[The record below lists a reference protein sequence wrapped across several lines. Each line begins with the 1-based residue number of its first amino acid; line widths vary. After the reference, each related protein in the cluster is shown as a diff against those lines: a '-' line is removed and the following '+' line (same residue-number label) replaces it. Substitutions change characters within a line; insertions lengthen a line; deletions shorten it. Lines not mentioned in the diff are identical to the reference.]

1 MISMEKN
8 KIKNLIK
15 ISGKLLMIDEI
26 TSYKL
31 GKRIYAGKK
40 LSKNEW
46 FYKIHLT
53 NRPVMPGILQSE
65 AMQQSIVS
73 LLYLDEKYKHFDIL
87 IFNSKNTFFSEING
101 RQSLKIISNI
111 LEIKEKFIKA
121 RSVIKIKNK
130 IISRGEFTFIIVK
143 NKQAQLNA
151 K

>member
-1 MISMEKN
+1 MIPHKKN

-26 TSYKL
+26 TSFEIKE
-31 GKRIYAGKK
+31 KIYTEKK

-73 LLYLDEKYKHFDIL
+73 LLYLDVKYKNFDIL

-101 RQSLKIISNI
+101 SQSLKIISNI
-111 LEIKEKFIKA
+111 VEIKEKFIKA
-121 RSVIKIKNK
+121 RSVIKIKDK
-130 IISRGEFTFIIVK
+130 IMSKGEFTFIVVK
-143 NKQAQLNA
+143 NKKSQLNA

>member
-1 MISMEKN
+1 MIPLKKS

-15 ISGKLLMIDEI
+15 ISGQLLMIDEI
-26 TSYKL
+26 KSYKI
-31 GKRIYAGKK
+31 GKKIYAEKK

-46 FYKIHLT
+46 FYRIHLT

-73 LLYLDEKYKHFDIL
+73 LLHLDIKYKNFDIL

-101 RQSLKIISNI
+101 KQSLKIISDI
-111 LEIKEKFIKA
+111 IEIKEKFIKA

-130 IISRGEFTFIIVK
+130 IISKGEFTFIVVE
-143 NKQAQLNA
+143 NKKL
-151 K
+151 

>member
-15 ISGKLLMIDEI
+15 ISGKLQMIDEI

-31 GKRIYAGKK
+31 GKRIYAVKK

-73 LLYLDEKYKHFDIL
+73 LLYLDEKYKHVDIL

-101 RQSLKIISNI
+101 RKSLKIISNI

-121 RSVIKIKNK
+121 RSVIKINNK
-130 IISRGEFTFIIVK
+130 IISKGEFTFIIVK
-143 NKQAQLNA
+143 NKHAQLNA

>member
-1 MISMEKN
+1 MIPLKKS

-26 TSYKL
+26 KSYKI
-31 GKRIYAGKK
+31 GKKIYAEKK

-73 LLYLDEKYKHFDIL
+73 LLHLDIKYKNFDIL

-101 RQSLKIISNI
+101 KQSLKIISDI
-111 LEIKEKFIKA
+111 IEIKEKFIKA

-130 IISRGEFTFIIVK
+130 IISKGEFTFIVVE
-143 NKQAQLNA
+143 NK
-151 K
+151 KF

>member
-1 MISMEKN
+1 MIPFKTS

-26 TSYKL
+26 TSFKIR
-31 GKRIYAGKK
+31 KKIYAKKK

-53 NRPVMPGILQSE
+53 NRPIMPGILQSE

-73 LLYLDEKYKHFDIL
+73 LLYLDAKYKHFDIL
-87 IFNSKNTFFSEING
+87 IFSSKNTFFSEING
-101 RQSLKIISNI
+101 SKSLKIISNI
-111 LEIKEKFIKA
+111 IEIKENFIKA

-130 IISRGEFTFIIVK
+130 IMSKGEFTFMLVK
-143 NKQAQLNA
+143 NKKSQLDA

>member
-1 MISMEKN
+1 MIPHKKN

-26 TSYKL
+26 TSFEIKE
-31 GKRIYAGKK
+31 KIYTEKK

-73 LLYLDEKYKHFDIL
+73 LLYLDVKYKNFDIL
-87 IFNSKNTFFSEING
+87 IFHSKNTFFSEING
-101 RQSLKIISNI
+101 SQSLKIISNI
-111 LEIKEKFIKA
+111 VEIKEKFIKA
-121 RSVIKIKNK
+121 RSVIKIKDK
-130 IISRGEFTFIIVK
+130 IMSKGEFTFIVVK
-143 NKQAQLNA
+143 NKKSQLNA

>member
-1 MISMEKN
+1 MIPLKKS

-15 ISGKLLMIDEI
+15 ISGQLLMIDEI
-26 TSYKL
+26 KSYKI
-31 GKRIYAGKK
+31 GKKIYAEKK

-46 FYKIHLT
+46 FYRIHLT

-73 LLYLDEKYKHFDIL
+73 LLHLDIKYKNFDIL

-101 RQSLKIISNI
+101 KQSLKIISDI
-111 LEIKEKFIKA
+111 IEIKEKFIKA

-130 IISRGEFTFIIVK
+130 IISKV
-143 NKQAQLNA
+143 
-151 K
+151 

>member
-1 MISMEKN
+1 MIPLKIN

-26 TSYKL
+26 KSYKI
-31 GKRIYAGKK
+31 GKKVHAEKK

-73 LLYLDEKYKHFDIL
+73 LLYLDKKYKQFDIL

-101 RQSLKIISNI
+101 KHTLKIISNI
-111 LEIKEKFIKA
+111 LEIKNKFIKA
-121 RSVIKIKNK
+121 NSVIKVKNK
-130 IISRGEFTFIIVK
+130 IIAKGEFIFIIVK
-143 NKQAQLNA
+143 NK
-151 K
+151 KIS